1 MQNQYQNQ
9 NEKPKNIPLSKWN
22 EYYDFPSVGSLRQLV
37 FHNTNK
43 FKEKVIRKFGN
54 GRQYID
60 VDAFFK
66 WANSTEN
73 VS

>member
-1 MQNQYQNQ
+1 MQNQYQN
-9 NEKPKNIPLSKWN
+9 EKPKIIPLSKWN